1 MLFIISEDEVLEH
14 KPLAFGILNKAFKD
28 NSPQVTDSAG
38 SSDDIDVDTR
48 DVWVDIKADQE
59 NGVAGVT
66 HKDQHTTGNECKVTE
81 KVEGDDKGHERTDDV
96 PEGDGKLDINA
107 STTNAEETNI
117 SENVGSTEASDG
129 KTAKTL
135 LEHSM
140 ENSLNSIET
149 PQRANADLTETRTT
163 QGNQEHCRSMES
175 TNDSKIR
182 DVSEITFIDIAAEEQ
197 KSSDTEVVTASE
209 QSKLDSQHVNVV
221 DGAIANLSKDKPDI
235 AGGLSELS
243 KGSKDIEASA
253 GCGRDCLKELTTQL
267 QDDVQE
273 LKIPICLTSTSNSEC
288 KHPEVDNVSSLT
300 ADMEEINSDVA
311 KQTNSTTSSEKV
323 SSNNVNSTS
332 KKVSSV
338 RYIGCSDTTTGD
350 SNKEVDS
357 KKIRESGTAVGSGS
371 TPHVAEVKNISQVQV
386 RDKIISAG
394 KDNAHSTKKIYK
406 NGEQT
411 VSRTGSEKEDK
422 TKVITNE
429 PDCNHVDNSLSKE
442 PIKIS
447 LTTDV
452 TEAANGP
459 PADNSLESGDVA
471 PNHSDKSFKVRN
483 TAAQVNSGK
492 KSSNSVFYAGVSLQ
506 ENSTETDLQNRQISN
521 MQLDALKLASK
532 SSSDVI
538 SCFCGGKLVKT
549 SSPYR
554 PINENDAS
562 NIM

>member
-14 KPLAFGILNKAFKD
+14 KPLAFGIFNKAFND

-48 DVWVDIKADQE
+48 DVWVDIKAGQE

-81 KVEGDDKGHERTDDV
+81 KVEGDGKGHEGTDDV
-96 PEGDGKLDINA
+96 PEGHGKLDINA

-117 SENVGSTEASDG
+117 SENVGSTEATDG
-129 KTAKTL
+129 KTVKTL

-149 PQRANADLTETRTT
+149 PQSVNADLTETCTT
-163 QGNQEHCRSMES
+163 QGNQEHCRTMES
-175 TNDSKIR
+175 TNDSEIR

-197 KSSDTEVVTASE
+197 RSSDTEVVTASE
-209 QSKLDSQHVNVV
+209 QSKLDSQHVNIV
-221 DGAIANLSKDKPDI
+221 DRPIANLSKDKPDI

-267 QDDVQE
+267 QDDVHE
-273 LKIPICLTSTSNSEC
+273 SKIPNCLTSTSNSEC
-288 KHPEVDNVSSLT
+288 KHPEEVDNVSSLT
-300 ADMEEINSDVA
+300 AGMEEINSDVA

-323 SSNNVNSTS
+323 SSNNVETTS

-350 SNKEVDS
+350 SSKEVDS
-357 KKIRESGTAVGSGS
+357 KKIRESGTAVG
-371 TPHVAEVKNISQVQV
+371 NISQVQV
-386 RDKIISAG
+386 RDEIISTG
-394 KDNAHSTKKIYK
+394 KDNAHSTNKIYK

-411 VSRTGSEKEDK
+411 VSPTGSEKEDK

-429 PDCNHVDNSLSKE
+429 PDCNHVGNSLSKE
-442 PIKIS
+442 PIEIS
-447 LTTDV
+447 STTEDV
-452 TEAANGP
+452 TKAANGP

-492 KSSNSVFYAGVSLQ
+492 RFSNSVFYGGVSLQ
-506 ENSTETDLQNRQISN
+506 ENSTKTDLQNKQISN